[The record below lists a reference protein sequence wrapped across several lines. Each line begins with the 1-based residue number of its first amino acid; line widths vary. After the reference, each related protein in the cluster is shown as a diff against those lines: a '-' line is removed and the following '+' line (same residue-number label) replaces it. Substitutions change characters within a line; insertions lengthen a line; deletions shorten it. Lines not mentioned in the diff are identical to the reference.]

1 MGVDFLSLR
10 AVPRISS
17 LRLLSRLLRE
27 FLRWQALRN
36 QGRFR
41 AQCSLLPA
49 PLLPQLVS
57 TALPIRLRRIPL
69 RFRVRRGMPRAAM
82 QTRPS
87 PSSLTSRFALEVS
100 AGLAKPRQ
108 KELPSK
114 YLYHSVG
121 SALFE
126 VICALPEYGLTRAEE
141 RLLQLHAREIVDQLP
156 RPVVVAELGSGTG
169 RKTRL
174 LLEAL
179 SRWQSTWYHPI
190 ASSPTALRSEERR
203 VGKECRSRWSP

>member
-27 FLRWQALRN
+27 FLRWQALHN

-41 AQCSLLPA
+41 AQCGLLPA

-87 PSSLTSRFALEVS
+87 PSPLTSRFALEVS
-100 AGLAKPRQ
+100 AGLAKPGQ
-108 KELPSK
+108 KELPPNNP
-114 YLYHSVG
+114 YP
-121 SALFE
+121 SALS
-126 VICALPEYGLTRAEE
+126 ALLNP
-141 RLLQLHAREIVDQLP
+141 ISPLP
-156 RPVVVAELGSGTG
+156 PA
-169 RKTRL
+169 
-174 LLEAL
+174 A
-179 SRWQSTWYHPI
+179 P
-190 ASSPTALRSEERR
+190 P
-203 VGKECRSRWSP
+203 

>member
-27 FLRWQALRN
+27 FLRWQALHN

-41 AQCSLLPA
+41 AQCGLLPA

-87 PSSLTSRFALEVS
+87 PSPLTSRFALEVS
-100 AGLAKPRQ
+100 AGLAKPGQ

-114 YLYHSVG
+114 YLYDSVV

-141 RLLQLHAREIVDQLP
+141 RLLQLHAREILNQLP
-156 RPVVVAELGSGTG
+156 HPLVLPELG
-169 RKTRL
+169 L
-174 LLEAL
+174 APDP
-179 SRWQSTWYHPI
+179 Q
-190 ASSPTALRSEERR
+190 
-203 VGKECRSRWSP
+203 